1 MDVMSAPLPGLLVL
15 RPRVFSDHRGYFF
28 ESYNDQAFRT
38 ANGAAVEWVQDN
50 ESQSDKGVLRGLHF
64 QLPPHGQAKLVRVVK
79 GAVLDVVVDI
89 RPNSAH
95 YGQHFKLVLDGV
107 RKEMLF
113 IPEGFAHGFHTLE
126 DGTIFSYKCSRYY
139 DRDSER
145 TIQWNDPSLA
155 IDWQATVP
163 ILSSKDLDG
172 LPFAR
177 NPWPRN
183 DV

>member
-1 MDVMSAPLPGLLVL
+1 MDVIGTPLPGLLVL

-28 ESYNDQAFRT
+28 ESYNQRAFRA
-38 ANGAAVEWVQDN
+38 ANGADVEWVQDN

-64 QLPPHGQAKLVRVVK
+64 QLPPQGQSKLVRVVK

-89 RPNSAH
+89 RPGSPT
-95 YGQHFKLVLDGV
+95 YGRHFKLVLDGV
-107 RKEMLF
+107 SKAMLF

-126 DGTIFSYKCSRYY
+126 DGTIFAYKCSRYY

-145 TIQWNDPSLA
+145 TIQWNDPTLA
-155 IDWQATVP
+155 IDWQAPAP

-172 LPFAR
+172 LPFAL
-177 NPWPRN
+177 NPWPRT